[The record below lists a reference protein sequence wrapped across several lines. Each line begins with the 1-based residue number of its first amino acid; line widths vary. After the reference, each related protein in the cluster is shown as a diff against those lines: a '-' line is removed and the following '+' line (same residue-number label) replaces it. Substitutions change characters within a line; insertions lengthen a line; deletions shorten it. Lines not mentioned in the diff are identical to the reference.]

1 MEMRL
6 IRWIERMPTRPTSAN
21 WIDDMYVP
29 QEFAGTTPSGRQ
41 VLLKFKQ
48 AEFADRLA
56 ATRRRMRERGLDA
69 LIVFAQESHYWLTS
83 YDTAGYVFFQ
93 AGVVLADDDSPTVLL
108 TRTPDLRQANVAS
121 LYDDIRVWLN
131 AEDANPAE
139 DLRAILAEKG
149 LQGARVGVEY
159 ATYGLTGANARL
171 VDRALD
177 DFCTTEDASDI
188 VRRGRL
194 VKSTAELM
202 HVRAAGKLADAA
214 VQAAIDVT
222 KPGIPDTVL
231 SGAALTAMLAGGGD
245 IPAGGPLVNSGSRAL
260 YGRGIGGPRLI
271 EEQDQ
276 ILVEL
281 AGSHCRYH
289 VCIEHTLVTG
299 KPDPRQVDMLKVA
312 KDALDQIKDAARA
325 GAALGTLD
333 DIHRKV
339 LDDAGFAKA
348 RYSACGYALGCTF
361 KPTWMDVPPMIYSGN
376 PLIMTPGMV
385 FFVHIMIPDAET
397 GLTAGVGQTF
407 AITDGY
413 PEVFSDLPVQLYCRD

>member
-1 MEMRL
+1 M
-6 IRWIERMPTRPTSAN
+6 T
-21 WIDDMYVP
+21 MYVP
-29 QEFAGTTPSGRQ
+29 QEFNGQTRGGRN
-41 VLLKFKQ
+41 VLLKFE
-48 AEFADRLA
+48 ASEFAGRLA
-56 ATRRRMRERGLDA
+56 ATRRRMRELGLDA

-93 AGVVLADDDSPTVLL
+93 AGLLFADDDSDTVLL

-139 DLRAILAEKG
+139 DLRAIMAEKG
-149 LQGARVGVEY
+149 LKGKRVGVEY
-159 ATYGLTGANARL
+159 ATYGLTGANTRM
-171 VDRALD
+171 VDKALEG
-177 DFCTTEDASDI
+177 FCLTEDASDI
-188 VRRGRL
+188 IRTGRL
-194 VKSTAELM
+194 VKSAAELQ
-202 HVRAAGKLADAA
+202 HVRMAGKLADAA
-214 VQAAIDVT
+214 VRAAIGVT
-222 KPGIPDTVL
+222 RPGIPDTVL
-231 SGAALTAMLAGGGD
+231 SGAALTSMLAGGGD
-245 IPAGGPLVNSGSRAL
+245 IPSGGPLVNSGPRAL

-299 KPDPRQVDMLKVA
+299 RPDPRQLDMLRIA
-312 KDALDQIKDAARA
+312 KEALDGIKDAARA

-348 RYSACGYALGCTF
+348 RYAACGYALGCTF

-385 FFVHIMIPDAET
+385 FFVHIMIPDAST

-407 AITDGY
+407 AITDGA
-413 PEVFSDLPVQLYCRD
+413 PEVFSDLPVELYRC

>member
-1 MEMRL
+1 
-6 IRWIERMPTRPTSAN
+6 
-21 WIDDMYVP
+21 MYVP
-29 QEFAGTTPSGRQ
+29 QEFSATTPGGRA
-41 VLLKFKQ
+41 VLLKFEA
-48 AEFADRLA
+48 AEFAARLA

-93 AGVVLADDDSPTVLL
+93 AGLVLADDASDTLLL

-131 AEDANPAE
+131 AENANPAE
-139 DLRAILAEKG
+139 DLRAIMAEKG
-149 LQGARVGVEY
+149 LAGKKVGIEY
-159 ATYGLTGANARL
+159 ATYGLTGANARM
-171 VDRALD
+171 VDAALG
-177 DFCTTEDASDI
+177 DFCITEDASDI
-188 VRRGRL
+188 VRLGRL
-194 VKSTAELM
+194 VKSAAELV
-202 HVRAAGKLADAA
+202 HVRAAGRLADAA
-214 VQAAIDVT
+214 VRAAIEVT

-231 SGAALTAMLAGGGD
+231 SAAALTAMLSGGGD
-245 IPAGGPLVNSGSRAL
+245 IPSGGPLVNSGPRAL

-299 KPDPRQVDMLKVA
+299 KPDPRQLDMLKVA
-312 KDALDQIKDAARA
+312 KDALDQIKEAARP
-325 GAALGTLD
+325 GAQLGTLD

-339 LDDAGFAKA
+339 LDDAGFAKF
-348 RYSACGYALGCTF
+348 RYNACGYALGCTF

-376 PLIMTPGMV
+376 PLVMMPGMV
-385 FFVHIMIPDAET
+385 FFVHIMIPDAAT

-413 PEVFSDLPVQLYCRD
+413 PEVFSALPVELYCC